1 MWQIGR
7 KSITDLIFKILELR
21 FAKMIKLNDV
31 KNNSQ
36 ILEFINQTE
45 KALDALSYTNHGL
58 RHSNIVS
65 ARALQIAEDVGLS
78 QRDAELAAIA
88 GFCHDMGNFMTR
100 TYHHHFGAL
109 LFHQAFGDKINP
121 KESAIIMQAIAN
133 HDKEEMNFVHSVSAI
148 LVLADKSDVHR
159 SRVAIQTMEKTKGDI
174 HDRVNYA
181 TKESRIKIDKE
192 KKKITLTLK
201 IDTNFCPIVEYF
213 EVFTDRMVFC
223 RKAAQF
229 LGYDFGLIINKFRL
243 L

>member
-1 MWQIGR
+1 M
-7 KSITDLIFKILELR
+7 IT
-21 FAKMIKLNDV
+21 LNDV

-45 KALDALSYTNHGL
+45 KALGALSYTNHGL
-58 RHSNIVS
+58 RHSNVV
-65 ARALQIAEDVGLS
+65 ADRALQIAKSIGLS
-78 QRDAELAAIA
+78 QREGELAAIA

-100 TYHHHFGAL
+100 TFHHYFGAI
-109 LFHQAFGDKINP
+109 LFQQVFGGKIDH
-121 KESAIIMQAIAN
+121 KEMAVIMQAIAN
-133 HDKEEMNFVHSVSAI
+133 HDKEEMNFVHSVSAV

-159 SRVAIQTMEKTKGDI
+159 SRVAKQTMEETKADI

-181 TKESRIKIDKE
+181 TRESHVKINKE
-192 KKKITLTLK
+192 KKNITLTLK
-201 IDTNFCPIVEYF
+201 IDTNFCSIMEYF

-229 LGYDFGLIINKFRL
+229 LGYNFGLVINKFRL